1 MQESPPLPPCP
12 SPAPLAPARAR
23 YPRLSVMV
31 LFLFGLIFLLVVPYL
46 AQEISYSISRGKA
59 LGEAEVAREDLAQL
73 PAPENRYRTVV
84 KAIAPSVVAV
94 EMVRLVRGRRSWD
107 DWSGFY
113 QPAIYGQGSGVIV
126 DNEGYIVTNFHVIRG
141 ASEVQVTLS
150 NGEVVHSAKVVGAD
164 PPSDIAVLK
173 INPGTRKLLAA
184 DWGDSDKLEVGDPVL
199 AIGSPYGLAGT
210 VTSGIVSAKGRRG
223 MDPEQGVALHDFLQT
238 DAAVNPGNSGGP
250 LVNLKGQIVGI
261 NTAIYGQRYQGIAFA
276 IPSGLAEQVYQKL
289 KAGEPVPRGWLG
301 VGPQEV
307 TSQLAEQLGL
317 EEARGALVREVISN
331 SPAKKAGIQA
341 GDVIVKWGSKRVNNP
356 DDLLFLVASTQ
367 PGSQVKVELYRGGQ
381 KQVVTVTVGD
391 RPPQLGG

>member
-1 MQESPPLPPCP
+1 MQESSPFPPPPGRV
-12 SPAPLAPARAR
+12 PLAPACAR

-31 LFLFGLIFLLVVPYL
+31 LFLFGVVFLLVLPYL
-46 AQEISYSISRGKA
+46 AQEVSYSISRGKA
-59 LGEAEVAREDLAQL
+59 LGEAEVAREELAEV

-126 DNEGYIVTNFHVIRG
+126 DNEGYIVTNFHVVRG

-150 NGEVVHSAKVVGAD
+150 NGEVLRNAKVVGAD

-210 VTSGIVSAKGRRG
+210 VTSGIVSAKDRQWVDR
-223 MDPEQGVALHDFLQT
+223 DQGLGLHDFLQT
-238 DAAVNPGNSGGP
+238 DVAVNPGNSGGP
-250 LVNLKGQIVGI
+250 LVDLKGQIVGI

-276 IPSGLAEQVYQKL
+276 IPSRLAEQVYEKL
-289 KAGEPVPRGWLG
+289 KAGEPVSRGWLG
-301 VGPQEV
+301 VGRQEV
-307 TSQLAEQLGL
+307 TERLAEQLGL
-317 EEARGALVREVISN
+317 GAARGALVTEVVPT
-331 SPAKKAGIQA
+331 SPAEKAGIQV
-341 GDVIVKWGSKRVNNP
+341 GDVIVKWGNRPVRNA
-356 DDLLFLVASTQ
+356 DELLFLVASSQ

-381 KQVVTVTVGD
+381 KQVVSVTVGE
-391 RPPQLGG
+391 RLPQFGG